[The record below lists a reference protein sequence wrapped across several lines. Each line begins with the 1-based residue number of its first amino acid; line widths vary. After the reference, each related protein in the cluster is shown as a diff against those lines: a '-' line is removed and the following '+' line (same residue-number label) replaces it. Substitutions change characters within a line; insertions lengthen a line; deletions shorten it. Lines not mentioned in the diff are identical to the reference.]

1 MKPIFAGVFAE
12 QWDSLPPVLLA
23 HYANRPFTRDHV
35 TVEGTLDV
43 EMAAWLKPLS
53 GLIKLTGML
62 TPYAGKAVPV
72 TVHFF
77 SEPDGQ
83 AFVFQ
88 RIFAFP
94 GKPEIVFR
102 SRMVP
107 KGAHEVIEYMK
118 LGVGWRASY
127 HYDGHRVVM
136 RHLGYVLRVFGRD
149 VPLPGFL
156 GALVGHGNAS
166 EQALSAD
173 TFVMR
178 MEIISPLFGKL
189 YAYGGTFRIAKVT
202 LADA

>member
-1 MKPIFAGVFAE
+1 MKPIFTDVFAE
-12 QWDSLPPVLLA
+12 QWDDLPPVMKA
-23 HYANRPFTRDHV
+23 HYANRPFTHDNV

-43 EMAAWLKPLS
+43 EMATWLKPLS

-72 TVHFF
+72 KVHFF

-94 GKPEIVFR
+94 GKPEIIFR

-107 KGAHEVIEYMK
+107 KAAHEVIEYMK
-118 LGVGWRASY
+118 MGVGWRASY
-127 HYDGHRVVM
+127 HYDGQRVVM
-136 RHLGYVLRVFGRD
+136 RHLGYVIRVFGRD
-149 VPLPGFL
+149 IPLPGFL
-156 GALVGHGNAS
+156 GALVGHGKAW
-166 EQALSAD
+166 EEALTDD
-173 TFVMR
+173 TFAMR
-178 MEIISPLFGKL
+178 MELTSPLFGKL
-189 YAYGGTFRIAKVT
+189 YAYGGTFRITKVS